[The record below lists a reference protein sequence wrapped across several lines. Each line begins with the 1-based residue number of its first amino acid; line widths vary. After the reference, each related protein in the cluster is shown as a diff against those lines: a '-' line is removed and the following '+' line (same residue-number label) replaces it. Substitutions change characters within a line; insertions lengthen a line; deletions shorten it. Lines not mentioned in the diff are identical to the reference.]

1 MTADSTAPI
10 LEVREVSVRFGGIV
24 ALDHVSFQVEPGRIV
39 GLIGP
44 NGAGKT
50 TLFNCLS
57 RLYTPSEG
65 EILFQGRPLL
75 AVRPHRVASLGIG
88 RTFQDLAMF
97 RSMTVLQNVMV
108 GIHSHARSGF
118 LAQGLRLPRVV
129 REEAAVRDRAREM
142 IAFVGIAALT
152 DQPVEGLPFGL
163 LKRVEMA
170 RALASAPKL
179 LLLDEPAGGLNH
191 EEVQALVELIRQIRD
206 RWHVTVLLVEHHMN
220 LVMQVS
226 EKVVVLDFGRCIAD
240 GSPAAV
246 QRDPAVI
253 QAYLGGH

>member
-1 MTADSTAPI
+1 MTPAPAGPI
-10 LEVREVSVRFGGIV
+10 LDVRDVTVRFGGIV
-24 ALDHVSFQVEPGRIV
+24 ALDRVSFQVEAGRIV

-57 RLYTPSEG
+57 RLYHPDEGDVLFDGRTLLRTP
-65 EILFQGRPLL
+65 R
-75 AVRPHRVASLGIG
+75 HRIAGLGIG
-88 RTFQDLAMF
+88 RTFQDVAMF

-108 GIHSHARSGF
+108 GIHGHASSGF
-118 LAQGLRLPRVV
+118 LAHGLRLPRVA
-129 REEAAVRDRAREM
+129 REEAAARERAREM
-142 IAFVGIAALT
+142 IAFVGIEAVA
-152 DQPVEGLPFGL
+152 DQPVEGLPFGV
-163 LKRVEMA
+163 LKRVELA
-170 RALASAPKL
+170 RALASQPRL

-191 EEVQALVELIRQIRD
+191 EEVGALVALLRAIRD
-206 RWHVTVLLVEHHMN
+206 RWQVTVLLVEHHMN

-226 EKVVVLDFGRCIAD
+226 EKVVVLDFGRCIAE
-240 GSPAAV
+240 GSPAQV